1 MSATQNALL
10 SRTRSARVPSG
21 ANSSRSL
28 TSTSL
33 GSAQSHAT
41 STASNILLFLTN
53 LRLLD
58 LDHLPDWPDI
68 NALTFTTKDVA
79 QGQKKRIQSVEWALY
94 QLFTLWDPDEARN
107 VRHGPS
113 TSVFSFFHTDS
124 LLQKL
129 EPFFPPAD
137 QLQSTNLRA
146 ALLRCLDQ
154 AKKTGVLGRDTVLR
168 KTMLDECKGERLEEI
183 LAVFSSAVLKKIV
196 TEEQSKNK
204 EHAAIAHNLA
214 LEKRGYSGDIK
225 EYPPLILAHKA
236 SLRNKLRHKN
246 AARDQYKDLAE
257 LLHSKER
264 EIASRREQLKTT
276 KSQDSKLNLSEDEK
290 IQLRRAMR
298 NNWTGNER
306 WMDALLYGDA
316 KSRQDA
322 VLTAPFDRVLRR
334 MRADRLDEL
343 KGHTGGLLEQL
354 DGRVHVQKERLGRWQ
369 NFHMEMF
376 GDVSSESERQ
386 GNARIDR
393 QKGIDFGFEVHE
405 SLQLG
410 RMSPRKLSGVK
421 STQLPGEYGT
431 LLEDLSTELKQINH
445 VSSTHALKR
454 SGGHAQQPKSPI
466 QNSSS
471 EKPVEE
477 SVSELSEL
485 EEDLARQAAAASRQ
499 LRQQDQELAEPDATA
514 TQLPKRPR
522 PKLPQTLSS
531 QHAFRPK
538 PLSTDIAPSED
549 LTPRLSSSRR
559 SPVRPTSRTSP
570 SPVRSPTRFLPPS
583 PRRPT
588 KSQSPIPR
596 TQSPESLLPSP
607 TQQQADHILESMNA
621 ASPSPVK
628 QSRPRHTLSLAE
640 RTRLSMVRG
649 SGLDVDED
657 DDTAM
662 ASPSPTRSRRRNT
675 SSRSPTKRNPGISP
689 VVPED
694 GADADVE
701 MDTTTAEDDL
711 VARTRKS
718 MANFEAAQQKAR
730 LERQRSLKR
739 ASKHSTGSI
748 SRQSYFPSLEEEEKT
763 EKVVLEELIAEDGE
777 GVDYEMVFKS
787 RPKIKTS
794 PPSTPIRDGG
804 MWE

>member
-1 MSATQNALL
+1 
-10 SRTRSARVPSG
+10 
-21 ANSSRSL
+21 
-28 TSTSL
+28 
-33 GSAQSHAT
+33 
-41 STASNILLFLTN
+41 
-53 LRLLD
+53 
-58 LDHLPDWPDI
+58 
-68 NALTFTTKDVA
+68 
-79 QGQKKRIQSVEWALY
+79 
-94 QLFTLWDPDEARN
+94 
-107 VRHGPS
+107 
-113 TSVFSFFHTDS
+113 
-124 LLQKL
+124 
-129 EPFFPPAD
+129 
-137 QLQSTNLRA
+137 
-146 ALLRCLDQ
+146 
-154 AKKTGVLGRDTVLR
+154 
-168 KTMLDECKGERLEEI
+168 MLDECKGERLEEI
-183 LAVFSSAVLKKIV
+183 LAVFSSAVLKKII

-204 EHAAIAHNLA
+204 EHIAIAHHLA
-214 LEKRGYSGDIK
+214 LEKRGYSGDRT
-225 EYPPLILAHKA
+225 EYSPLILAHKA

-246 AARDQYKDLAE
+246 AARDQYKDFAE
-257 LLHSKER
+257 LLNAKER
-264 EIASRREQLKTT
+264 EIASRREQLKTF
-276 KSQDSKLNLSEDEK
+276 KAQDSKINLSEEDK
-290 IQLRRAMR
+290 VQLRRAVR
-298 NNWTGNER
+298 HNWTGNER
-306 WMDALLYGDA
+306 WMEALIYGNA
-316 KSRQDA
+316 KSRQDG
-322 VLTAPFDRVLRR
+322 VLIAPFDRVWRR
-334 MRADRLDEL
+334 VRADRLDEL
-343 KGHTGGLLEQL
+343 KDTGGLLEQL
-354 DGRVHVQKERLGRWQ
+354 NGRVHVQKERLGKWQ
-369 NFHMEMF
+369 NFHKEMF
-376 GDVSSESERQ
+376 GDMPGESERK

-393 QKGIDFGFEVHE
+393 QKGIDLGFEVHE

-410 RMSPRKLSGVK
+410 RMSPRKLADVK

-445 VSSTHALKR
+445 VSSTNPLKR
-454 SGGHAQQPKSPI
+454 LGGRAQQPKSPI
-466 QNSSS
+466 RSSSS

-485 EEDLARQAAAASRQ
+485 EEDLARQAAASSRQ
-499 LRQQDQELAEPDATA
+499 SRQQEQELAEPDTTTA
-514 TQLPKRPR
+514 QFSKRPR
-522 PKLPQTLSS
+522 PKLPQPLSS

-538 PLSTDIAPSED
+538 PSSTDICRSED
-549 LTPRLSSSRR
+549 MTPRLPSSRR

-570 SPVRSPTRFLPPS
+570 SPVRSPTRILPPS

-588 KSQSPIPR
+588 KSQSPILR
-596 TQSPESLLPSP
+596 TQSPENLLPSP

-628 QSRPRHTLSLAE
+628 QPRPRHTLSLAE

-657 DDTAM
+657 DDTEM
-662 ASPSPTRSRRRNT
+662 TSPSPTRLRRRNT
-675 SSRSPTKRNPGISP
+675 SSRSPTKRNPGMSP
-689 VVPED
+689 VSPED

-739 ASKHSTGSI
+739 ASKQSTGSI

-777 GVDYEMVFKS
+777 GVDYEAVFKS

>member
-10 SRTRSARVPSG
+10 LCTRSARVPSG

-28 TSTSL
+28 TSSSL
-33 GSAQSHAT
+33 GSSQSHAT
-41 STASNILLFLTN
+41 STASNISLFLTN

-58 LDHLPDWPDI
+58 LDHLPDWPYI
-68 NALTFTTKDVA
+68 NTLTFTNKDAA

-94 QLFTLWDPDEARN
+94 QLFTLWDPDEAHN
-107 VRHGPS
+107 VRRDYS
-113 TSVFSFFHTDS
+113 ISCLNIAHTNS

-146 ALLRCLDQ
+146 ALLRCLDH
-154 AKKTGVLGRDTVLR
+154 AKKNGVLGRDTVLR

-196 TEEQSKNK
+196 TEEQARNK

-214 LEKRGYSGDIK
+214 LEKRGYSGDRS
-225 EYPPLILAHKA
+225 EYSPLILAHKA
-236 SLRNKLRHKN
+236 SLKDKLRHKN
-246 AARDQYKDLAE
+246 AARDQYKGLAE

-264 EIASRREQLKTT
+264 DMVSRREHIRV
-276 KSQDSKLNLSEDEK
+276 SKAKDTNLSLSEDDK
-290 IQLRRAMR
+290 IELRRAVR

-306 WMDALLYGDA
+306 WMEALLYGDA
-316 KSRQDA
+316 KSRQDGL
-322 VLTAPFDRVLRR
+322 LTAPVDRVWRR
-334 MRADRLDEL
+334 VRADRLDEL
-343 KGHTGGLLEQL
+343 KGHTGGLLEKL
-354 DGRVHVQKERLGRWQ
+354 NERVHAQKERLGKWQ
-369 NFHMEMF
+369 NFHKEMF
-376 GDVSSESERQ
+376 GDVSSEAEKQ
-386 GNARIDR
+386 GHARIER
-393 QKGIDFGFEVHE
+393 QKGIDLGFEAHE

-410 RMSPRKLSGVK
+410 RMSPRKPLGVK
-421 STQLPGEYGT
+421 PTQLTGEYDIF
-431 LLEDLSTELKQINH
+431 LENLSADLKKTNH
-445 VSSTHALKR
+445 VPSLQPLRR
-454 SGGHAQQPKSPI
+454 SGGRAQQPKSPI
-466 QNSSS
+466 QSSCS

-485 EEDLARQAAAASRQ
+485 EEDLARQTAAVSRH
-499 LRQQDQELAEPDATA
+499 LRQQDPELAEPDVMTA
-514 TQLPKRPR
+514 HFSKRSR
-522 PKLPQTLSS
+522 PKLPQPLSS

-538 PLSTDIAPSED
+538 PSSTDISPSED

-559 SPVRPTSRTSP
+559 SPVRPASRTSP
-570 SPVRSPTRFLPPS
+570 SPVRSPTRILPPS
-583 PRRPT
+583 PRQPT
-588 KSQSPIPR
+588 KSQSPILR
-596 TQSPESLLPSP
+596 TQSPEALLPSP

-649 SGLDVDED
+649 SSIDIDED
-657 DDTAM
+657 EDTAM
-662 ASPSPTRSRRRNT
+662 ASISPTRLRRRNT
-675 SSRSPTKRNPGISP
+675 SSRSPTKRNLGMSP
-689 VVPED
+689 AVPED
-694 GADADVE
+694 GGDADVE
-701 MDTTTAEDDL
+701 MDTTTADDDL

-739 ASKHSTGSI
+739 ASKQSSGSI
-748 SRQSYFPSLEEEEKT
+748 SRQSYFPSLDEEEKT

-777 GVDYEMVFKS
+777 GVDYEAVFKS

-794 PPSTPIRDGG
+794 PPSTPIQGG
-804 MWE
+804 GVWE